1 MTHGPETGEEGFT
14 LVELLVAISLL
25 AILSGLFVNTV
36 VLSQRMAGVSDRLV
50 SSQEIDAVER
60 YLRRDL
66 RQAFKIFQLDPEAGR
81 LQLVFRGS
89 PNQLDLVLPANID
102 VEYGGLRY
110 VSFLVDDNGDTG
122 PRFITRRQAAGAS
135 DENAVPVKTSEV
147 VLLENISSLSFR
159 YFGTGEENGRRVTGW
174 SDAWVAA
181 DQLPRVVE
189 LNIKQDIKGRR
200 SERRIVVDL
209 PLAR

>member
-1 MTHGPETGEEGFT
+1 MKHECETGEEGFT

-36 VLSQRMAGVSDRLV
+36 VLSQRMAGVSGRLV

-66 RQAFKIFQLDPEAGR
+66 RQVFKIFQLDPKAKK
-81 LQLVFRGS
+81 LHLVFRGG
-89 PNQLDLVLPANID
+89 PDQLDLVLSANID

-110 VSFLVDDNGDTG
+110 VSFLIDESGDAG
-122 PRFITRRQAAGAS
+122 PRLITRRQPGGALG
-135 DENAVPVKTSEV
+135 ENTVAVKTSEV

-159 YFGTGEENGRRVTGW
+159 YYGTGEDKGRQTTGW
-174 SDAWVAA
+174 FDVWGAVG
-181 DQLPRVVE
+181 QLPRLVE
-189 LNIKQDIKGRR
+189 LNIVQNVEGHRT
-200 SERRIVVDL
+200 ERQIVVDL